1 MKNYIE
7 NTIYISGKY
16 LVFVIAVTTS
26 MVFSQNLSGD
36 RDDILYLEDFSGGT
50 WPSGWSYDAY
60 LVNGDTLLDWS
71 GKPNWR
77 VSNDWSSSINLYQPA
92 IVFNW
97 KPRIPEPT
105 NDINTEYELSVY
117 SPSINVG
124 ENNMVRV
131 ELDIALKYFTN
142 SDHTNGMLIEAD
154 GGDGWLEMLQLEI
167 GPENFV
173 EIDYRTESFN
183 VPITDDTL
191 RLRFKAYGTD
201 SYYIDGWVIDNI
213 KVISLPN
220 NPEPMLTEVG
230 FYLFNPPCAG
240 YPGVSVYWDGFQNP
254 VQMTY
259 DENGDP
265 NEPDEYYAYIDLP
278 AGTYDFEFSCLD
290 DNGNIEFTDTQ
301 ELLENGGDCIGP
313 NDRRVVDVPMLDNPN
328 DGYDMP
334 DIHWGECPDVNQGGD
349 PCEVLNCD
357 NLHLVSALPPLVL
370 DSLANFGYFSWD
382 DVANGIENDYFRYG
396 IYRLD
401 QEYEFYPASN
411 VSMFND
417 VENGQFL
424 FAYEYPNGYP
434 TDSVSYM
441 WGVQVYELQTWNEV
455 ISEEGLNFTGYVSE
469 PQECLSVIYGNGL
482 SGESQTYYGRTWDP
496 NDYSEELDLL
506 ASGEPIGD
514 SIWSFD
520 SYGSCEPLFQD
531 EPEDDLTEVGFYL
544 DGAPCAGNPGVL
556 GSWYDFNSPIEMMY
570 DEYDMDFYIY
580 VDLPV
585 GSHEFTFVCVGPN
598 GEVEFTEDLEPNS
611 DCTDGGGNR
620 MINVPMI
627 DNPDD
632 WHDLPDYSWG
642 LCPGEEYVC
651 DILDCNNLQL
661 VSAFPQQ
668 AVEYYTSMGWSF
680 EDIRM
685 AIESGEIEYG
695 VSNSYDMGWTSANYL
710 PQMSNTEEG
719 DFAFA
724 WEYPEGY
731 PAGFDTLFY
740 FWEVLVYDTPDDYGT
755 TLYSEVDEWLSSINP
770 YEDADLPENS
780 CLAFDGYET
789 MLRYWEPN
797 EHSDLL
803 DQLSNAIANEDDM
816 VFEQLWN
823 FDFYGSCESI
833 FDDHDGDGNGNYA
846 GYMSFEDMPS
856 MAHPR
861 KGAASTILTLP
872 DGENLID
879 YIFVV
884 GGIDYIQS
892 YDPVTG
898 ETDYDDVGEMTADVF
913 TSLWNGWSSNN
924 SDITGVPSLIFER
937 RYANAEFVTTTDG
950 NHHVYVFG
958 GTFGEDNEYNYVQL
972 AEKYSFGG
980 GSSQDFI
987 PVPYVEDIN
996 ASSGYEIG
1004 LAATHYG
1011 GSAVWD
1017 NKIYL
1022 FGGSNSDGFSDL
1034 VWRFDPNNENF
1045 TFVTHMPMAMN
1056 TSGEIVDGVLYVLGG
1071 YNGDAQSGIHAYDLE
1086 TGEWSF
1092 VGDMGIGV
1100 SAHSTAT
1107 NGEIITVT
1115 GGYTSDIIEFTGAF
1129 HIESGEFHV
1138 YDNNM
1143 AGRRHSTS
1151 EFYNGELVVIGGSQ
1165 PSGYNDNESYTVLS
1179 SVQRGMITDAPEPM
1193 LTEVGFYLDDAPCA
1207 GNPGVL
1213 GSWDDFN
1220 NPVEMMYDEYDMDHY
1235 VYADL
1240 PPGSHEFTFVCV
1252 GPDGQVEFTENLD
1265 DESDECTNDAGN
1277 RVIDVPMLEDPDDW
1291 HDLPDYSW
1299 GECSGG
1305 SGPCEVLNC
1314 DNLHFFSVLPQEV
1327 IDAYAYQGLDIGMA
1341 VSLGQIEYG
1350 VTNSYEGAWSSA
1362 VYMDELSDPDEGGF
1376 VFAWEYPGGYP
1387 MSDDTLFYFWEVV
1400 EYPNLD
1406 DYGYTLHSEMDE
1418 WLTYINPYED
1428 ANLPENSCLAVQGD
1442 YMLRY
1447 WEPYEHTDL
1456 LDQFNSGN
1464 LSNEDIDDIIVE
1476 LWNFDSFGS
1485 CEGFDP
1491 GGGPDGPGM
1500 DYTLSNYTI
1509 EVFNADHYYDEAIA
1523 ENSMPYLYI
1532 DNSPGVVVRAVFENT
1547 TSDGEGG
1554 AMAGLL
1560 SMFVDTNVN
1569 GYLDS
1574 LDLNVSGGGS
1584 IGDDGPN
1591 FNQKVI
1597 MLIDNGPNDMD
1608 DAVGYF
1614 AGDFTDMDV
1623 LRIQGATVFFASIDP
1638 NMEQNNINEVKEVK
1652 PMSNEGQRFTG
1663 QTALFDSD
1671 VPAPGI
1677 VFAAMAFEP
1686 NGGYRL
1692 GITDEQGM
1700 FNIGAS
1706 FQGFDVEINQ
1716 LHHHLD
1722 RNVAVFQDTSDYV
1735 FIPASVSENGY
1746 DLGVFG
1752 TIDVIRLNTLVQ
1764 GMIFDQNNSPWL
1776 GGFMDVRYDIGLVN
1790 DNNQSGSINK
1800 HYRLYPDNGHYMY
1813 WTLNGTEVEHQYGD
1827 SFSNHIQEEHVYVFS
1842 DQFDE
1847 QLDAYLFYHD
1857 YSWEGMSDF
1866 GTVSGYVYGEIYNAE
1881 NGEWSMEP
1889 LANVPVD
1896 IWSVNDYYT
1905 TYSGEDGYYS
1915 IDLPAGDYTISSSAD
1930 LPGLVSNGEY
1940 YYFSLYAGGSTSFN
1954 LYYESQG
1961 NELVHIEGQVVSS
1974 GGGSLYDAQVWFEG
1988 VSDTSFWDDTFTN
2001 DDGIYDMELPYGTY
2015 NVAAQYN
2022 GHYVSWQYDVLL
2034 DGHTTVNFILEV
2046 VENFTGSVQGLIN
2059 FNGQMP
2065 PEENAYLNIFND
2077 TYDVRFFAGDDG
2089 FYSIDLVDGI
2099 YTVFVVAPGYADF
2112 YQEDAFEV
2120 SGNMVTFDF
2129 DMFENGFV
2137 GAPHIVSLYDV
2148 PNDQG
2153 RQMRN
2158 VWDPGNP
2165 GEWDYFTQ
2173 FSIWRKVN
2181 GAPIELWDYIET
2193 VPWHGMNTY
2202 AAVVPTLGD
2211 SSMHEMHESTFIVTA
2226 HTDDV
2231 NFFVDSEPVSGYSVD
2246 NLHPSAPMAMMAV
2259 QGGDAITLSW
2269 SSSIDSDFSYYSV
2282 YRQDVG
2288 SSEEATVFTTTDSFY
2303 VDQNIA
2309 EAGSYEYWVTAV
2321 DLSGLESEASNS
2333 VSALL
2338 SADNGIGLPTE
2349 FALKQNYPN
2358 PFNPSTQIRYALP
2371 EESMVTIT
2379 IYDLM
2384 GRKVRTLVND
2394 VQSAGYRTVMW
2405 NATNDMGRAVSAGMY
2420 IYTIQ
2425 AGDFVMNRKMVLMK

>member
-1 MKNYIE
+1 
-7 NTIYISGKY
+7 
-16 LVFVIAVTTS
+16 
-26 MVFSQNLSGD
+26 
-36 RDDILYLEDFSGGT
+36 
-50 WPSGWSYDAY
+50 
-60 LVNGDTLLDWS
+60 
-71 GKPNWR
+71 
-77 VSNDWSSSINLYQPA
+77 
-92 IVFNW
+92 
-97 KPRIPEPT
+97 
-105 NDINTEYELSVY
+105 
-117 SPSINVG
+117 
-124 ENNMVRV
+124 
-131 ELDIALKYFTN
+131 
-142 SDHTNGMLIEAD
+142 
-154 GGDGWLEMLQLEI
+154 
-167 GPENFV
+167 
-173 EIDYRTESFN
+173 
-183 VPITDDTL
+183 
-191 RLRFKAYGTD
+191 
-201 SYYIDGWVIDNI
+201 
-213 KVISLPN
+213 
-220 NPEPMLTEVG
+220 
-230 FYLFNPPCAG
+230 
-240 YPGVSVYWDGFQNP
+240 
-254 VQMTY
+254 
-259 DENGDP
+259 
-265 NEPDEYYAYIDLP
+265 
-278 AGTYDFEFSCLD
+278 
-290 DNGNIEFTDTQ
+290 
-301 ELLENGGDCIGP
+301 
-313 NDRRVVDVPMLDNPN
+313 
-328 DGYDMP
+328 
-334 DIHWGECPDVNQGGD
+334 
-349 PCEVLNCD
+349 
-357 NLHLVSALPPLVL
+357 
-370 DSLANFGYFSWD
+370 
-382 DVANGIENDYFRYG
+382 
-396 IYRLD
+396 
-401 QEYEFYPASN
+401 
-411 VSMFND
+411 
-417 VENGQFL
+417 
-424 FAYEYPNGYP
+424 
-434 TDSVSYM
+434 
-441 WGVQVYELQTWNEV
+441 
-455 ISEEGLNFTGYVSE
+455 
-469 PQECLSVIYGNGL
+469 
-482 SGESQTYYGRTWDP
+482 
-496 NDYSEELDLL
+496 
-506 ASGEPIGD
+506 
-514 SIWSFD
+514 
-520 SYGSCEPLFQD
+520 
-531 EPEDDLTEVGFYL
+531 
-544 DGAPCAGNPGVL
+544 
-556 GSWYDFNSPIEMMY
+556 
-570 DEYDMDFYIY
+570 
-580 VDLPV
+580 
-585 GSHEFTFVCVGPN
+585 
-598 GEVEFTEDLEPNS
+598 
-611 DCTDGGGNR
+611 
-620 MINVPMI
+620 
-627 DNPDD
+627 
-632 WHDLPDYSWG
+632 
-642 LCPGEEYVC
+642 
-651 DILDCNNLQL
+651 
-661 VSAFPQQ
+661 
-668 AVEYYTSMGWSF
+668 
-680 EDIRM
+680 
-685 AIESGEIEYG
+685 
-695 VSNSYDMGWTSANYL
+695 
-710 PQMSNTEEG
+710 
-719 DFAFA
+719 
-724 WEYPEGY
+724 
-731 PAGFDTLFY
+731 
-740 FWEVLVYDTPDDYGT
+740 
-755 TLYSEVDEWLSSINP
+755 
-770 YEDADLPENS
+770 
-780 CLAFDGYET
+780 
-789 MLRYWEPN
+789 
-797 EHSDLL
+797 
-803 DQLSNAIANEDDM
+803 
-816 VFEQLWN
+816 
-823 FDFYGSCESI
+823 
-833 FDDHDGDGNGNYA
+833 
-846 GYMSFEDMPS
+846 
-856 MAHPR
+856 
-861 KGAASTILTLP
+861 
-872 DGENLID
+872 
-879 YIFVV
+879 
-884 GGIDYIQS
+884 
-892 YDPVTG
+892 
-898 ETDYDDVGEMTADVF
+898 
-913 TSLWNGWSSNN
+913 
-924 SDITGVPSLIFER
+924 
-937 RYANAEFVTTTDG
+937 
-950 NHHVYVFG
+950 
-958 GTFGEDNEYNYVQL
+958 
-972 AEKYSFGG
+972 
-980 GSSQDFI
+980 
-987 PVPYVEDIN
+987 
-996 ASSGYEIG
+996 
-1004 LAATHYG
+1004 
-1011 GSAVWD
+1011 
-1017 NKIYL
+1017 
-1022 FGGSNSDGFSDL
+1022 
-1034 VWRFDPNNENF
+1034 
-1045 TFVTHMPMAMN
+1045 
-1056 TSGEIVDGVLYVLGG
+1056 
-1071 YNGDAQSGIHAYDLE
+1071 
-1086 TGEWSF
+1086 
-1092 VGDMGIGV
+1092 
-1100 SAHSTAT
+1100 
-1107 NGEIITVT
+1107 
-1115 GGYTSDIIEFTGAF
+1115 
-1129 HIESGEFHV
+1129 
-1138 YDNNM
+1138 
-1143 AGRRHSTS
+1143 
-1151 EFYNGELVVIGGSQ
+1151 
-1165 PSGYNDNESYTVLS
+1165 
-1179 SVQRGMITDAPEPM
+1179 
-1193 LTEVGFYLDDAPCA
+1193 
-1207 GNPGVL
+1207 NPGVL

-1220 NPVEMMYDEYDMDHY
+1220 NPVEMIYDEYDMDHY

-1252 GPDGQVEFTENLD
+1252 GPNGEVEFTENLD

-1560 SMFVDTNVN
+1560 SIFVDTNVN

-1827 SFSNHIQEEHVYVFS
+1827 SFSSHIQEEHVYVFS

-2420 IYTIQ
+2420 IYTIR